1 MIGKLFVYN
10 NIKSVMFGEIVIIT
24 NENKD
29 TFYIRGYEDGYHLH
43 DISCSKE
50 YYISNFV
57 RI

>member
-10 NIKSVMFGEIVIIT
+10 DTKSVLHNEIVIIT
-24 NENKD
+24 GESKD
-29 TFYIRGYEDGYHLH
+29 TFWIRAYDDGYHLH

-50 YYISNFV
+50 FYLSNFM